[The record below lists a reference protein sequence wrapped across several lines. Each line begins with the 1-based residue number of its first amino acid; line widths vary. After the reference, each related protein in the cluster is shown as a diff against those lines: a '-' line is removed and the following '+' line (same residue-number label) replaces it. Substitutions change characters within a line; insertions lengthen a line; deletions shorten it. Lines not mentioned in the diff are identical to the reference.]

1 MGHFRTILNKEKV
14 TIDKDIEEYNES
26 QEKDGE

>member
-1 MGHFRTILNKEKV
+1 LGQFQSILKNEKNA
-14 TIDKDIEEYNES
+14 IAREIEEYNES